1 MDQNPPKLL
10 TAFRNQLSLC
20 WEIAKA
26 ENLDEGLKGPP
37 SAALAFAEEL
47 SLCPTVDAARAKMQR
62 GPESARSFLQV
73 AMIVD
78 GLLSTPGSARRDID
92 LTNKTPFFV
101 LASAVQE
108 YLSKMRRQQPKLWS

>member
-1 MDQNPPKLL
+1 MDQNPPTLL

-26 ENLDEGLKGPP
+26 EALDSGLKGPP

-47 SLCPTVDAARAKMQR
+47 SLCPTVGAAKAKMR
-62 GPESARSFLQV
+62 KGPEAARSFLQF
-73 AMIVD
+73 AMIAD
-78 GLLSTPGSARRDID
+78 DLLSTPGSAKRDID

-101 LASAVQE
+101 LASAVHE
-108 YLSKMRRQQPKLWS
+108 YLSKMKQQQPRLWA

>member
-1 MDQNPPKLL
+1 MSENESALL

-26 ENLDEGLKGPP
+26 EGLDSGLKGSP
-37 SAALAFAEEL
+37 SAALAFAVEL
-47 SLCPTVDAARAKMQR
+47 SLCPTADGARAKMR
-62 GPESARSFLQV
+62 TGPEATRAFLQL

-78 GLLSTPGSARRDID
+78 DLLSTPGSARRDID

-101 LASAVQE
+101 LASAVHE
-108 YLSKMRRQQPKLWS
+108 YLSRMQKQNPKLWS

>member
-1 MDQNPPKLL
+1 MKQIEPELV
-10 TAFRNQLSLC
+10 TAFRNQLSLY

-26 ENLDEGLKGPP
+26 EGLDSGLKGPP

-47 SLCPTVDAARAKMQR
+47 SLCPTVDAAKAKMQKD
-62 GPESARSFLQV
+62 PEATRAFLQF

-78 GLLSTPGSARRDID
+78 DLLSTPGSAKRGID

-101 LASAVQE
+101 LASAVHE
-108 YLSKMRRQQPKLWS
+108 YLSKMQRQQPKLWI